1 MSISF
6 EELFRTFA
14 ALMLILGPIVFDRD
28 NVVAQTLNTSKP
40 VPGRIGVLT
49 TPNNQVTSE
58 SIMDGVNPQRTSAYQ
73 AKGINQ
79 LGSLLWKHEKLFPKM
94 NYSGGMMTATDGSPT
109 LIDFNFSEPIIANGL
124 VYFKLSIGN
133 SFLIAL
139 NARTGEGV
147 WKFKIDKGELSSPAI
162 AEGIAFFGA
171 NNGEFYALD
180 ARTGQQK
187 WKINNKEGAYAY
199 FSPAVVNGTVYFG
212 SSKGNLNAV
221 DILTGQAKW
230 SYKAK
235 GFLTSSA
242 VTSDTIYV
250 GGEKGILFAINTQ
263 TGRERWNFQAKGELG
278 RPTVAN
284 GVVYFRTLEG
294 NLYALDAKTGEPRWT
309 NKLGGK
315 VREYFPLTTVNVKA
329 PVALADGVIF
339 LMGEDSLNA
348 VDAETGQ
355 QKWRFKT
362 NSLCRTPILANGR
375 VYVGCRGAFYSV
387 NANDGQQNWKID
399 EKNVVFSSPAVG
411 DGSIFF
417 VADDGTIYA
426 MH

>member
-6 EELFRTFA
+6 DKLFRAFA
-14 ALMLILGPIVFDRD
+14 ALMLILGPIVFGRD

-40 VPGRIGVLT
+40 GPGRIGVLA

-94 NYSGGMMTATDGSPT
+94 NYSGGMMTADGSPT
-109 LIDFNFSEPIIANGL
+109 LIDFNFSEPIIAYGL

-162 AEGIAFFGA
+162 AEGFVFFGA
-171 NNGEFYALD
+171 SNGNFYALD
-180 ARTGQQK
+180 ARTGQEK
-187 WKINNKEGAYAY
+187 WRLNNREGAYAY

-221 DILTGQAKW
+221 DIMTSKAKW

-250 GGEKGILFAINTQ
+250 GGEKGILFAIDTQ

-294 NLYALDAKTGEPRWT
+294 NLYALDAKTGRLEWT
-309 NKLGGK
+309 SRLGGK
-315 VREYFPLTTVNVKA
+315 VRLYFPVTTVNVKA
-329 PVALADGVIF
+329 PLALADGVIY
-339 LMGEDSLNA
+339 LTGEDSLYA
-348 VDAETGQ
+348 IDAETGR
-355 QKWRFKT
+355 QKWRFNT
-362 NSLCRTPILANGR
+362 NSLCRSPIVADGR
-375 VYVGCRGAFYSV
+375 VYVGCRGSFYSV
-387 NANDGQQNWKID
+387 STKDGQQNWKID
-399 EKNVVFSSPAVG
+399 GKNVVFSSPAVG

-417 VADDGTIYA
+417 VADDGTFYA